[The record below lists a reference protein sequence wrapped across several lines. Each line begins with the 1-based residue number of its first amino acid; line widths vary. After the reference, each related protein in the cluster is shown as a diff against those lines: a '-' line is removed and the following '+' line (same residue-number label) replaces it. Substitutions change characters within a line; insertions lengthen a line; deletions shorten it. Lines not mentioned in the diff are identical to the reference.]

1 MLKPGKGVSLF
12 SKTSNSSF
20 FMLWDSLLRLW
31 VSALNVDYGR
41 GEVGNDRIMTSTV
54 GLYNNNTKRC
64 SEIRAV
70 GAKMVL
76 KRRGSANVR
85 EERKLENWLSH
96 GLGGLGLSCH
106 CDPGST
112 LITQQASDIC
122 ESLCWVSKKNT
133 AFLWN
138 KSACGVS
145 PSKNIFGWS
154 RVQHVSALPYS
165 HQLGEPPEISPS
177 LKLTGTT
184 FAYKSWHAS
193 KLIWPTKWCKNVPS
207 KGYWT
212 LPEEM
217 AMGMHLE
224 ERVDL
229 TMASTGGR
237 EGVCSMNAGSWSCL
251 MECRWVGCRIWGCQC
266 NSRAALRSMGPSFL
280 GIFVCSFVC
289 FCNLGR
295 GLNKAHSS

>member
-1 MLKPGKGVSLF
+1 MLKPGKSDSLF

-20 FMLWDSLLRLW
+20 FMFWESLLRLW
-31 VSALNVDYGR
+31 VSALNVDYGG

-64 SEIRAV
+64 PEIRDV

-76 KRRGSANVR
+76 TGRGFALGLWRGR

-145 PSKNIFGWS
+145 PSKNVFGWS

-165 HQLGEPPEISPS
+165 HQPGRTPRNKPI
-177 LKLTGTT
+177 
-184 FAYKSWHAS
+184 
-193 KLIWPTKWCKNVPS
+193 
-207 KGYWT
+207 
-212 LPEEM
+212 
-217 AMGMHLE
+217 LE
-224 ERVDL
+224 AHRDHF
-229 TMASTGGR
+229 
-237 EGVCSMNAGSWSCL
+237 CL
-251 MECRWVGCRIWGCQC
+251 
-266 NSRAALRSMGPSFL
+266 
-280 GIFVCSFVC
+280 
-289 FCNLGR
+289 
-295 GLNKAHSS
+295 